1 MTHQLPAT
9 AIELLAAKGGG
20 SAIDESLILAYW
32 MFDRSDSTALF
43 HFIKA
48 HEQFAKMA
56 DALGYT
62 IAPKEAAV
70 AEVSP

>member
-1 MTHQLPAT
+1 MTRQLPAT
-9 AIELLAAKGGG
+9 AVEMIAAKGDG

-32 MFDRSDSTALF
+32 LFGRDDYAALF

-48 HEQFAKMA
+48 HEQFAKLA

-62 IAPKEAAV
+62 IAPKEVAVVEMAA
-70 AEVSP
+70 